1 MRICVS
7 TFNKVEKLHKKS
19 SRFFLFFNRRKRTI
33 YKGLLMFCIHD
44 SFFSRKNQQGHN
56 NQSHATASQ
65 DVVSIADTGVCFAAT
80 FLR

>member
-1 MRICVS
+1 MRVCVS

-44 SFFSRKNQQGHN
+44 SFFRHKNNKGHKET
-56 NQSHATASQ
+56 SHATASQ
-65 DVVSIADTGVCFAAT
+65 DVVSIADKSVCYAAA